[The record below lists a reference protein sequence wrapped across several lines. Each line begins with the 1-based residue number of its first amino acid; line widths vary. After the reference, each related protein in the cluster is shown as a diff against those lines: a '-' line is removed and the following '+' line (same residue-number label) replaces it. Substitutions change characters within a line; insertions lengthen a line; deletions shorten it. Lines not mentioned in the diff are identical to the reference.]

1 MRILEL
7 NTERT
12 WRGGERQTIYD
23 VLGYKLQ
30 GNESLV
36 ICRKGFPL
44 AEHCK
49 KNNLAHKEISNMR
62 QLIAFLLFKARKFDI
77 IHCQTSKTQQ
87 LAVFTKLFHGRKIV
101 YTRRLDFVPKG
112 FFSKLKY
119 KWTSHIVAI
128 TPAIKKI
135 LEHTGVKKITV
146 ISEVVEKKELNK
158 QRAQEYIASLN
169 VGNKKIIGTT
179 AAFVQHKDPLTMVK
193 AIHALSKIRQ
203 DFIFIHFGDGVLIPD
218 VKKAIAGYELQKFYH
233 LAGFMQNVED
243 MFSVFDVF
251 AMSSEEEGLGSSVL
265 DAFMYKVPV
274 VSTNAGGLADVIGKN
289 GLLSNV
295 KDHVGLAKN
304 MDKILTDDVL
314 RRELTEKAY
323 TQAISNHSLQTISK
337 RYADLFSELVS

>member
-23 VLGYKLQ
+23 ALGYKLN

-36 ICRKGFPL
+36 IFRKNFPL

-49 KNNLAHKEISNMR
+49 KNNLQYKEVTGLG
-62 QLIAFLLFKARKFDI
+62 QLILFLLFKARKFDI

-87 LAVFTKLFHGRKIV
+87 LAVFTKWFHGRKVV
-101 YTRRLDFVPKG
+101 YTRRLDFVPNG

-119 KWTSHIVAI
+119 RWTSHVVAI
-128 TPAIKKI
+128 TPAIEKI
-135 LEHTGVKKITV
+135 LRHVGVKKITV
-146 ISEVVEKKELNK
+146 ISEVVQKKELDK
-158 QRAQEYIASLN
+158 KRALEYINSLN
-169 VGNKKIIGTT
+169 FGNKKIIGTT

-193 AIHALSKIRQ
+193 AIHELSTKRN
-203 DFIFIHFGDGVLIPD
+203 DFIFIHFGDGVLLPE
-218 VKKAIAGYELQKFYH
+218 VKKAIAAYKLESFYH
-233 LAGFMQNVED
+233 LAGFTQNVED

-274 VSTNAGGLADVIGKN
+274 VSTNAGGLADVIADN
-289 GLLSNV
+289 GLLCNV
-295 KDHVGLAKN
+295 KDFKALANN
-304 MDKILTDDVL
+304 MDRILNDEAL
-314 RRELTEKAY
+314 RKQLVEKAY
-323 TQAISNHSLQTISK
+323 NKAHEEHSLEAISKN
-337 RYADLFSELVS
+337 YNELFSKLIL

>member
-36 ICRKGFPL
+36 ICRKNFPL

-49 KNNLAHKEISNMR
+49 QNNLNHKEITSTR
-62 QLIAFLLFKARKFDI
+62 QLIWFLMFKSRKFDI

-87 LAVFTKLFHGRKIV
+87 MAVLTKWFHGRKVV

-112 FFSKLKY
+112 FFSILKY
-119 KWTSHIVAI
+119 KWTTHIVAI

-135 LEHTGVKKITV
+135 LEQVGIKKITV
-146 ISEVVEKKELNK
+146 ISEVVEQKELNK
-158 QRAQEYIASLN
+158 KRAQEYLASLN
-169 VGNKKIIGTT
+169 VANKKIIGTT

-193 AIHALSKIRQ
+193 AIHMLSKIRQ
-203 DFIFIHFGDGVLIPD
+203 DFIFIHFGDGVLLPE
-218 VKKAIAGYELQKFYH
+218 VKKAIASAKLESFYH

-274 VSTNAGGLADVIGKN
+274 VSTNAGGLADVIGEN
-289 GLLSNV
+289 GLLCNV
-295 KDHVGLAKN
+295 KDHEALAKN
-304 MDKILTDDVL
+304 MDKILSDQNL
-314 RRELTEKAY
+314 RNELTEKAFK
-323 TQAISNHSLQTISK
+323 QAKENHSLETISK
-337 RYADLFSELVS
+337 HYADLFSSLLS